1 LPTQVTTPSSA
12 TSNSTS
18 GANSNST
25 SGASAT
31 GGNATAGVKNSGNS
45 TNTLS
50 NNLVNTNNLSNTQQQ
65 KQAQTQ
71 SNASTNN
78 NTSAA
83 TSNGDNSNNSLTTVE
98 APKIPVN
105 TAVAPPVFSTST
117 CFKGFSGGAQT
128 AVAGLSFGG
137 GGIDKNCAALA
148 TAQNLYAMG
157 SRLAACKVIIT
168 TKSAKAAGVT
178 MDDCMTVPVPIQRV
192 IVQQPAPISVQPVAP
207 APVAP
212 VIVYIPQPHE
222 EITVTAPKPAPQSKP
237 LVKRPYKTHNCIVPP
252 SLLTPIPTTRDGEK

>member
-1 LPTQVTTPSSA
+1 
-12 TSNSTS
+12 
-18 GANSNST
+18 
-25 SGASAT
+25 
-31 GGNATAGVKNSGNS
+31 
-45 TNTLS
+45 
-50 NNLVNTNNLSNTQQQ
+50 
-65 KQAQTQ
+65 
-71 SNASTNN
+71 
-78 NTSAA
+78 
-83 TSNGDNSNNSLTTVE
+83 
-98 APKIPVN
+98 VN

-148 TAQNLYAMG
+148 TSQNLYAMG

-178 MDDCMTVPVPIQRV
+178 MDDCMTVPVVAPRV
-192 IVQQPAPISVQPVAP
+192 VVAPSAPIVAP
-207 APVAP
+207 TPVAP